1 MLLKAQDE
9 MREKKME
16 IEISV
21 LTSTQNTW
29 SHRILDRAT
38 SDRMTIEAQEAI
50 ENEDEEMN

>member
-21 LTSTQNTW
+21 LTSTQNVW

>member
-1 MLLKAQDE
+1 

>member
-16 IEISV
+16 IELSV
-21 LTSTQNTW
+21 LTQTQNAW
-29 SHRILDRAT
+29 SHRIIDRPTA
-38 SDRMTIEAQEAI
+38 DRMTIEAQEAI